1 MTDAKTILIVDDDPD
16 FRLPLRLQLE
26 AAGYTVVEACDR
38 DEAHATIAAQRPAAV
53 IQDLMMDQPDTGFTL
68 CYEMKRHHPDLPII
82 MVTGVASE
90 TGIEFETVTEE
101 ERSWIKADVIL
112 AKPIRFEQLKRELD
126 RLL

>member
-1 MTDAKTILIVDDDPD
+1 MTDNKTIVIVDDDPD

-26 AAGYTVVEACDR
+26 NAGFTVVEACDR
-38 DEAHATIAAQRPAAV
+38 DEAHAAIASQRPAAV

-68 CYEMKRHHPDLPII
+68 CYEMKRQHPDLPVI

-90 TGIEFETVTEE
+90 TGIEFEAITEE
-101 ERSWIKADVIL
+101 ERSWIKADVVL